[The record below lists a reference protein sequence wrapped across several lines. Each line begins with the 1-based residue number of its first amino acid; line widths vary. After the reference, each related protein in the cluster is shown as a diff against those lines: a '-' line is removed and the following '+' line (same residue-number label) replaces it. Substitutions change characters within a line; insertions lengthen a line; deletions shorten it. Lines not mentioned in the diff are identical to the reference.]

1 MLSVL
6 AVVLT
11 HAHVLTMSPAQP
23 TATTLA
29 VVDGRIAYVGDD
41 EAAARRLAG
50 PDATELDVG
59 GRTIMPGFNDAHVHF
74 GVATTFGGSKGVDL
88 PELPAQKWL
97 AAVTEAARTRPA
109 RDWLFVTTPELPPT
123 LKRGDA
129 LDFLGRPVFVVSRH
143 GGVINHRAMM
153 LAHVKQSEAPHGFIG
168 GREISIVI
176 ARAVR
181 AQPKAELTA
190 DAVSFLAELSRL
202 GITSVQLIAHD
213 ELPDIFETLRRDG
226 RLGVRVRMVPF
237 GLRFGDKLYASDWQ
251 APSPEWVRVDGVK
264 YFHDDWARLTRL
276 DFQRIFDD
284 VARVGHFVVLHVLS
298 RHALQTFLDEL
309 ELFSQSHPEL
319 SHWFRIDHV
328 DEATRAQAER
338 LAKLHVIVCA
348 TPAMLPQ
355 WRSDHAFPL
364 RTLIDAGVQLC
375 LGTDW
380 LGRHTPPRPLSPLAS
395 LQTAVTHGGFGTI
408 ERITPLEAL
417 TAYTAGSAAAE
428 GEGDDKGRLVPGMF
442 ADLIVLS
449 ADPLTTAPEHLGEID
464 VLMTMVGGRVVHR
477 LGGFGLPPPSS
488 IGRPN
493 PPPQPTIG
501 PLTPRK
507 R

>member
-1 MLSVL
+1 M
-6 AVVLT
+6 
-11 HAHVLTMSPAQP
+11 
-23 TATTLA
+23 
-29 VVDGRIAYVGDD
+29 
-41 EAAARRLAG
+41 
-50 PDATELDVG
+50 
-59 GRTIMPGFNDAHVHF
+59 
-74 GVATTFGGSKGVDL
+74 
-88 PELPAQKWL
+88 
-97 AAVTEAARTRPA
+97 
-109 RDWLFVTTPELPPT
+109 TTPELPAGV
-123 LKRGDA
+123 KRAEA

-143 GGVINHRAMM
+143 GGVLNHRAMA
-153 LAHVKQSEAPHGFIG
+153 LAHVKASEAPHGFIG
-168 GREISIVI
+168 GREVSIVI

-181 AQPKAELTA
+181 AQPKAELA
-190 DAVSFLAELSRL
+190 AEAVSFLGELSRL

-213 ELPDIFETLRRDG
+213 ELPDIFESLRQEG

-237 GLRFGDKLYASDWQ
+237 GLRFGDRLYASDWH
-251 APSPEWVRVDGVK
+251 AAAPEWVRVDGAK

-284 VARVGHFVVLHVLS
+284 VAKAGHFVVLHVLS

-309 ELFSQSHPEL
+309 ELFAEAHPEL
-319 SHWFRIDHV
+319 TRWFRIDHV

-395 LQTAVTHGGFGTI
+395 LQTAVTHGGFGTV

-477 LGGFGLPPPSS
+477 LGGFGAPPPSS

-493 PPPQPTIG
+493 PAPQPTIG
-501 PLTPRK
+501 PLPERK